1 MPNTYDFL
9 GDYKGYFQKSSSQV
23 YCNASGSLQYVGK
36 TNHEVEFDP
45 GLEYVEWFDNSSGTQ
60 SLYILV
66 TDKVDPR
73 VNFSWMQVHDPNTL
87 PMVYNLDLDTAD
99 PNWNYAYIGSD
110 PEELQEYTW
119 VFVNQS
125 IYGLVM
131 ELWVRQGI
139 CMANGSWSHGAPGD
153 LSNVPCSVRM
163 TIDSTIS
170 NEERDLGYFRVAKR
184 AFS

>member
-87 PMVYNLDLDTAD
+87 PMVVWLMVHGRTEHRA
-99 PNWNYAYIGSD
+99 IS
-110 PEELQEYTW
+110 
-119 VFVNQS
+119 
-125 IYGLVM
+125 VM
-131 ELWVRQGI
+131 FHVVCE
-139 CMANGSWSHGAPGD
+139 
-153 LSNVPCSVRM
+153 
-163 TIDSTIS
+163 
-170 NEERDLGYFRVAKR
+170 
-184 AFS
+184 